1 MPRTEMEG
9 SGLFYDSADLEQ
21 FKLWY
26 ESNIF
31 GGATT
36 NPVLFEK
43 AGVLDIVARISE
55 MVDIAGPNFPISIE
69 LPDADMPK
77 ADMIQ
82 LALKYRDRF
91 PHNAVIKVP
100 MKPDEP
106 HKAFEVIYRL
116 GQEGV
121 RTNATIGLTMGQ
133 LIGAAEAGRLSKADG
148 DNYISLFWA
157 RRDEAQKQVLEARLA
172 EMNTTDMSVEE
183 KHELV
188 KQLAEQIP
196 DAAATLAMTLR
207 YLEVHG
213 NNSRVI
219 IGSIR
224 HVHQIEQAF
233 AIGAD
238 IVTIPPKLL
247 AEWMYSQRGM
257 ETVDQ
262 FNKSY
267 RDVADKV
274 KLID

>member
-100 MKPDEP
+100 MK
-106 HKAFEVIYRL
+106 
-116 GQEGV
+116 
-121 RTNATIGLTMGQ
+121 
-133 LIGAAEAGRLSKADG
+133 
-148 DNYISLFWA
+148 
-157 RRDEAQKQVLEARLA
+157 
-172 EMNTTDMSVEE
+172 
-183 KHELV
+183 
-188 KQLAEQIP
+188 
-196 DAAATLAMTLR
+196 
-207 YLEVHG
+207 
-213 NNSRVI
+213 
-219 IGSIR
+219 
-224 HVHQIEQAF
+224 
-233 AIGAD
+233 
-238 IVTIPPKLL
+238 
-247 AEWMYSQRGM
+247 
-257 ETVDQ
+257 
-262 FNKSY
+262 
-267 RDVADKV
+267 
-274 KLID
+274 